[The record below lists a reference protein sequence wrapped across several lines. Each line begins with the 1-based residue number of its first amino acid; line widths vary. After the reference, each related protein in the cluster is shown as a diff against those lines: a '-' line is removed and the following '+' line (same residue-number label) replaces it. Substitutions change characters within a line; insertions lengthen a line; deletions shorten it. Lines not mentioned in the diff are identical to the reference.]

1 MPPLVESYLPKSM
14 EPPRN
19 GDMVSSVH
27 IGEHRS
33 FASPLR
39 AHPHPAIVTPSVWTA
54 LYDYDAQGED
64 ELSLRKGQLVE
75 VLSEDAKI
83 SGDEG
88 WWTGKIGDKVIFS
101 PEYTST

>member
-1 MPPLVESYLPKSM
+1 MPPLVEPYPLKSM
-14 EPPRN
+14 EPSRN

-27 IGEHRS
+27 IGEHRPY
-33 FASPLR
+33 AGPPR
-39 AHPHPAIVTPSVWTA
+39 AVRAVIAPSLWTA

-88 WWTGKIGDKVIFS
+88 WWTGKIGDKVNTVI
-101 PEYTST
+101 